1 MDDDGIDIDKS
12 ILKAILKGL
21 EALFKQLFTMYGS
34 MRYNNNHAVYSL
46 FLLNFS
52 KTETIFNSAGPGK

>member
-21 EALFKQLFTMYGS
+21 KALFKQLFTMYGS
-34 MRYNNNHAVYSL
+34 MSQAIS
-46 FLLNFS
+46 FS
-52 KTETIFNSAGPGK
+52 

>member
-21 EALFKQLFTMYGS
+21 KAIFKQLFTVYDS
-34 MRYNNNHAVYSL
+34 MRQAIS
-46 FLLNFS
+46 FS
-52 KTETIFNSAGPGK
+52 